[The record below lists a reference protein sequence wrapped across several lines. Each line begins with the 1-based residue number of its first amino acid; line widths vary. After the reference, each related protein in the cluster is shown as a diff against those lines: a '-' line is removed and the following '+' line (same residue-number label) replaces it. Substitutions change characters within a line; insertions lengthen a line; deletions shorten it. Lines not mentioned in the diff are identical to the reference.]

1 MEKYFDFS
9 IHENQIRKTEHP
21 KLRRYAKDAIKL
33 VTKFPE
39 KGSNKVMLDV
49 VELSSILK
57 VLLKA
62 IRNQQLTD
70 MREMTLLLSNLES
83 F

>member
-1 MEKYFDFS
+1 M
-9 IHENQIRKTEHP
+9 
-21 KLRRYAKDAIKL
+21 KL

-49 VELSSILK
+49 VELSAILK